1 MRTYLALLFL
11 TGCYTPPDFAPTD
24 LSAGIDT
31 GGWADVPSAPDIV
44 AFANAWQVS
53 TLDELDHGC
62 GLRSDSARAID
73 AHRAGPNGHPGDA
86 DDRLFHSE
94 QDLLG
99 VHMVGPVTLDQLEDC
114 ALDWG
119 F

>member
-1 MRTYLALLFL
+1 MIFSCTSYQKVWFRVRLSRKSQQKT
-11 TGCYTPPDFAPTD
+11 
-24 LSAGIDT
+24 SAGSF
-31 GGWADVPSAPDIV
+31 GCNLKLF